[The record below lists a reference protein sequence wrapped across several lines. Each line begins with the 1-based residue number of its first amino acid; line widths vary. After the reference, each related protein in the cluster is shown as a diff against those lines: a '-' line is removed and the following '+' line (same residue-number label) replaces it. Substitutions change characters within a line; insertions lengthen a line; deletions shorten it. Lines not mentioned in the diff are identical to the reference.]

1 MTRAAALLATL
12 LLCAC
17 GGGTSLPAP
26 EILSVS
32 PNRITVPRGTPA
44 AERRSIVISLD
55 AVIAVRVDYGREQ
68 VRTEA
73 VRVWIGAEEARLES
87 LESDGTLIATVPT
100 SLDEGTYDVRV
111 SLADGREAVR
121 PSALTVVPVGA
132 QDSGDAGTHGGDGGT
147 PIAVR
152 PDDPMRRGDITGFL
166 LDAVGEQRRGAPFRV
181 TVRAVGPRAAHFRDD
196 VALTLNKGDDDEVSP
211 ARLGPFVAG
220 VCEQLV
226 TVDTHGGNM
235 KLTVTDAFGAQG
247 TSNGF
252 KVRK

>member
-1 MTRAAALLATL
+1 MTRAALLATL

-17 GGGTSLPAP
+17 GGGASLPAP
-26 EILSVS
+26 EILSIS

-55 AVIAVRVDYGREQ
+55 AVIAVRVDYGRER
-68 VRTEA
+68 VSTEA
-73 VRVWIGAEEARLES
+73 VRVWIGAEEAPLEG
-87 LESDGTLIATVPT
+87 LEADGTLTVTVPG

-121 PSALTVVPVGA
+121 PSALTVVPVGS
-132 QDSGDAGTHGGDGGT
+132 QEGGDAGT
-147 PIAVR
+147 PMVVR
-152 PDDPMRRGDITGFL
+152 PEDPMRRGDITGFL
-166 LDAVGEQRRGAPFRV
+166 IESLGEQRRGVPFRV
-181 TVRAVGPRAAHFRDD
+181 TIRAVGPRAAHFRDD
-196 VALTLNKGDDDEVSP
+196 VTLALNRDDDEVSP
-211 ARLGPFVAG
+211 SRLGPFVGG

-226 TVDTHGGNM
+226 TVDAHGGNV